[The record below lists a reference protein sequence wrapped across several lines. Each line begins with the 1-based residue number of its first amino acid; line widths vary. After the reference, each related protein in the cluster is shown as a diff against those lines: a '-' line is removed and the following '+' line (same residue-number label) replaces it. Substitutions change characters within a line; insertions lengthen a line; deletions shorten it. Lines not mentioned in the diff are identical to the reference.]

1 VLVAGEETDEGLG
14 TAAAVAHTQSSQRE
28 IESTEHAGDGES

>member
-1 VLVAGEETDEGLG
+1 VLVVGETDEGLG

-28 IESTEHAGDGES
+28 STEHAGEGES